1 MNDAKRVLHF
11 ILSGNYIRFIGAR
24 IECGKSDPHLEG
36 CIPTRLKFRVNRYIT
51 SGSIN
56 KNMSALSL
64 LGRDSRRPGAG
75 TMLGRLYLLTT
86 DLLF

>member
-56 KNMSALSL
+56 KNCPHCPCWV
-64 LGRDSRRPGAG
+64 GTVGARARG
-75 TMLGRLYLLTT
+75 QC
-86 DLLF
+86 